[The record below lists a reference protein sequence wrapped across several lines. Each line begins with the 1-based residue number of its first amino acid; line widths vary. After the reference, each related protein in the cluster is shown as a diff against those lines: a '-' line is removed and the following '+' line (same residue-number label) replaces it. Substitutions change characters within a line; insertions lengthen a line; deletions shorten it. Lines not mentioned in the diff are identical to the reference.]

1 MLNHIIN
8 FSLNQR
14 IFVSFGLLVLI
25 VTGVI
30 SFKNLP
36 VEAFPDVTDIQV
48 NVITLYP
55 GRAAEEVEKQVTI
68 PVEIALAGIPN
79 SIRVFSHTQFGLS
92 FLMVTFN
99 DKTTDLIARQQ
110 VLERL
115 RKVDL
120 PEGVRPDIA
129 PLSTPIGEIY
139 RFRLKGLGKSSQ
151 ELRTLQDWVVEKQLR
166 QVPGIT
172 DLVTIGGQSKQYE
185 VNPNL
190 AKMRDYKIT
199 LAELFTAISRGNSNA
214 GGGRVEEGGQQY
226 LLRSIGLFQSYKD
239 IGSVVV
245 SENAGVPIFV
255 RDVAEIN
262 ISFAPPQGAMAQD
275 EEEDIVVG
283 TVLMRKGENPSRV
296 LAAIKEKIEKLNNE
310 ILPKGVKIEPYY
322 DRSLLIN
329 KTLKTVFINLLE
341 GALLVVAVLYIFL
354 ANIRVSAIVAVTIP
368 LALLSTFIGLT
379 LVGIPANL
387 LSLGA
392 MDFGIIVDGAVIIV
406 ENIFRRLGELN
417 NQQISDSHE
426 RKRAIFKATSEV
438 ARPTVFS
445 IVIIIAA
452 HIPIFTLERHEG
464 KIFAPMAYTVT
475 SALIGSL
482 IISLILIP
490 MLCHVFL
497 KKDIAH
503 HDTNLIQWCKGK
515 YERLL
520 VLALERKKY
529 VLKLALGLLFATG
542 IVASFLGSEFLP
554 ELDEGSMWINV
565 ELPASVSIK
574 EARERAAIV
583 RSVIAQT
590 PEVETIIS
598 KVGRPDDG
606 TDPKLINQ
614 LELLVD
620 LHEERDWRFWYK
632 KADIIAEIE
641 SNLKALPGTRFNFS
655 QPVRDNILESIS
667 QIDGQIVIKVLGDDL
682 QNNKLIATQILNQIN
697 LVEGVK
703 RAFIDRDGELPQFI
717 LDIDRKQAA
726 RYGLNIGDL
735 QDVIETSLGG
745 RVATE
750 LWEGERH
757 FSVVVRLKEAERYL
771 GNLPNTLV
779 ATATGAQIPLS
790 EVMNFRTISGSMNI
804 GRENGQ
810 RVTSIGIFIQDRDMG
825 SIVKDMKIRVDK
837 NVVINDAR
845 IIWSGEFE
853 NQERA
858 MGRLAF
864 VIPISILVIFFLLFS
879 AFNSF
884 QSALLII
891 LNIPFAMI
899 GGIFLLFITNTAL
912 SVSAAIGFI
921 ALFGQAVL
929 NGVILVTYF
938 NQLQIEGFTLREA
951 VLKGS
956 IERLRTVLMTAL
968 LAMLGLLPM
977 ALSTGTGSETQK
989 PLALVVIGGLVSATL
1004 LTLIVLPI
1012 LYEVFSNYAS
1022 KAHLRKS
1029 SESSALNDL

>member
-14 IFVSFGLLVLI
+14 IFVFFGLLILI
-25 VTGVI
+25 VTGVV

-166 QVPGIT
+166 QVPGVT

-214 GGGRVEEGGQQY
+214 GGGRVEEGSQQY

-255 RDVAEIN
+255 RDVADIN

-275 EEEDIVVG
+275 EEDDIVVG

-354 ANIRVSAIVAVTIP
+354 ANIRASAIVAVTIP

-392 MDFGIIVDGAVIIV
+392 MDFGIVVDGAVIIV
-406 ENIFRRLGELN
+406 ENIFRRLGELS
-417 NQQISDSHE
+417 NQQISDPHE

-490 MLCHVFL
+490 VLCHLFL
-497 KKDIAH
+497 KEDIAH
-503 HDTNLIQWCKGK
+503 GDNNLIHWCKNK
-515 YERLL
+515 YHHYL
-520 VLALERKKY
+520 
-529 VLKLALGLLFATG
+529 
-542 IVASFLGSEFLP
+542 
-554 ELDEGSMWINV
+554 
-565 ELPASVSIK
+565 
-574 EARERAAIV
+574 
-583 RSVIAQT
+583 
-590 PEVETIIS
+590 
-598 KVGRPDDG
+598 
-606 TDPKLINQ
+606 
-614 LELLVD
+614 
-620 LHEERDWRFWYK
+620 
-632 KADIIAEIE
+632 
-641 SNLKALPGTRFNFS
+641 
-655 QPVRDNILESIS
+655 
-667 QIDGQIVIKVLGDDL
+667 
-682 QNNKLIATQILNQIN
+682 LIALDK
-697 LVEGVK
+697 K
-703 RAFIDRDGELPQFI
+703 R
-717 LDIDRKQAA
+717 
-726 RYGLNIGDL
+726 
-735 QDVIETSLGG
+735 
-745 RVATE
+745 
-750 LWEGERH
+750 
-757 FSVVVRLKEAERYL
+757 
-771 GNLPNTLV
+771 
-779 ATATGAQIPLS
+779 
-790 EVMNFRTISGSMNI
+790 
-804 GRENGQ
+804 
-810 RVTSIGIFIQDRDMG
+810 
-825 SIVKDMKIRVDK
+825 
-837 NVVINDAR
+837 
-845 IIWSGEFE
+845 
-853 NQERA
+853 
-858 MGRLAF
+858 
-864 VIPISILVIFFLLFS
+864 
-879 AFNSF
+879 
-884 QSALLII
+884 
-891 LNIPFAMI
+891 
-899 GGIFLLFITNTAL
+899 
-912 SVSAAIGFI
+912 
-921 ALFGQAVL
+921 
-929 NGVILVTYF
+929 
-938 NQLQIEGFTLREA
+938 A
-951 VLKGS
+951 VLKIAIS
-956 IERLRTVLMTAL
+956 LMILTVGGEMEQTSTSTLSGQTAL
-968 LAMLGLLPM
+968 
-977 ALSTGTGSETQK
+977 TRGSPVVTQRGRYY
-989 PLALVVIGGLVSATL
+989 ASH
-1004 LTLIVLPI
+1004 LTLGW
-1012 LYEVFSNYAS
+1012 
-1022 KAHLRKS
+1022 
-1029 SESSALNDL
+1029 

>member
-1 MLNHIIN
+1 M
-8 FSLNQR
+8 
-14 IFVSFGLLVLI
+14 
-25 VTGVI
+25 
-30 SFKNLP
+30 
-36 VEAFPDVTDIQV
+36 
-48 NVITLYP
+48 
-55 GRAAEEVEKQVTI
+55 
-68 PVEIALAGIPN
+68 
-79 SIRVFSHTQFGLS
+79 
-92 FLMVTFN
+92 
-99 DKTTDLIARQQ
+99 
-110 VLERL
+110 ERL

-354 ANIRVSAIVAVTIP
+354 ANIRASAIVAVTIP

-490 MLCHVFL
+490 VLCHLFL
-497 KKDIAH
+497 KEDIAH
-503 HDTNLIQWCKGK
+503 GDNNLIHWCKNK
-515 YERLL
+515 YQHYLL
-520 VLALERKKY
+520 IALDKKRA
-529 VLKLALGLLFATG
+529 VLKIAISLMILTVG
-542 IVASFLGSEFLP
+542 VASLLGSEFLP
-554 ELDEGSMWINV
+554 ELDEGAMRLMLNC
-565 ELPASVSIK
+565 
-574 EARERAAIV
+574 
-583 RSVIAQT
+583 
-590 PEVETIIS
+590 
-598 KVGRPDDG
+598 
-606 TDPKLINQ
+606 Q
-614 LELLVD
+614 LLYP
-620 LHEERDWRFWYK
+620 LHR
-632 KADIIAEIE
+632 
-641 SNLKALPGTRFNFS
+641 
-655 QPVRDNILESIS
+655 Q
-667 QIDGQIVIKVLGDDL
+667 
-682 QNNKLIATQILNQIN
+682 
-697 LVEGVK
+697 
-703 RAFIDRDGELPQFI
+703 
-717 LDIDRKQAA
+717 
-726 RYGLNIGDL
+726 
-735 QDVIETSLGG
+735 
-745 RVATE
+745 
-750 LWEGERH
+750 
-757 FSVVVRLKEAERYL
+757 
-771 GNLPNTLV
+771 
-779 ATATGAQIPLS
+779 
-790 EVMNFRTISGSMNI
+790 
-804 GRENGQ
+804 
-810 RVTSIGIFIQDRDMG
+810 
-825 SIVKDMKIRVDK
+825 
-837 NVVINDAR
+837 
-845 IIWSGEFE
+845 
-853 NQERA
+853 
-858 MGRLAF
+858 
-864 VIPISILVIFFLLFS
+864 
-879 AFNSF
+879 
-884 QSALLII
+884 
-891 LNIPFAMI
+891 
-899 GGIFLLFITNTAL
+899 L
-912 SVSAAIGFI
+912 SV
-921 ALFGQAVL
+921 
-929 NGVILVTYF
+929 
-938 NQLQIEGFTLREA
+938 LRCFDRSL
-951 VLKGS
+951 LKHQ
-956 IERLRTVLMTAL
+956 RFPV
-968 LAMLGLLPM
+968 
-977 ALSTGTGSETQK
+977 
-989 PLALVVIGGLVSATL
+989 
-1004 LTLIVLPI
+1004 
-1012 LYEVFSNYAS
+1012 
-1022 KAHLRKS
+1022 
-1029 SESSALNDL
+1029 